1 MKGKV
6 KKFTLLELLIA
17 ISVIAILAG
26 LLLPALNKARERA
39 YQVKCMGTMK
49 TMIFAALQYAD
60 ENGGRMLPRQTTS
73 DFMGSTWARNE
84 HFLEFA
90 GIKFSKNYP
99 MYWYKPFMCPT
110 VDLTKKGW
118 NREDIG
124 MTTSIYGMQDKM
136 DPLTLE
142 ESRKTG
148 VMLNQVFA
156 PSSKIF
162 FQESTYGGNPVVGN
176 GTNRSWT
183 LTYGENFGQ
192 EGLSAGQN
200 WITYRHNGQSA
211 SNNAYYDGHVECNGY
226 ASMTDSSSRRNK
238 RLYYKYK

>member
-60 ENGGRMLPRQTTS
+60 DSGGRMLPRQTTS

-124 MTTSIYGMQDKM
+124 MATSIYGM
-136 DPLTLE
+136 
-142 ESRKTG
+142 
-148 VMLNQVFA
+148 
-156 PSSKIF
+156 
-162 FQESTYGGNPVVGN
+162 
-176 GTNRSWT
+176 
-183 LTYGENFGQ
+183 
-192 EGLSAGQN
+192 
-200 WITYRHNGQSA
+200 
-211 SNNAYYDGHVECNGY
+211 
-226 ASMTDSSSRRNK
+226 
-238 RLYYKYK
+238 